1 MNGIIQV
8 KNHRT
13 CNLNGKQKTTTT
25 SDSLVKKLKNEKVTK
40 TKLSTKCL
48 NLYKT
53 LFMEDTLTSKY
64 DNIILLGDFNT

>member
-25 SDSLVKKLKNEKVTK
+25 SHSLVKKLKNEKSDQNK
-40 TKLSTKCL
+40 
-48 NLYKT
+48 
-53 LFMEDTLTSKY
+53 
-64 DNIILLGDFNT
+64 IIHKIFKSL

>member
-1 MNGIIQV
+1 M
-8 KNHRT
+8 K
-13 CNLNGKQKTTTT
+13 
-25 SDSLVKKLKNEKVTK
+25 KVTK
-40 TKLSTKCL
+40 AKLSTKFL